1 MSTLSSTS
9 RFTRRNGTGG
19 GMDWTPEW
27 AGRPPPTRERARSA
41 GILTS
46 SSLSDEISI
55 TSDTDGERDEVRARP
70 ILRGTT
76 GSSGDDGV
84 SNTGCGNGEIL
95 PKQCV

>member
-1 MSTLSSTS
+1 MLSSTS

-27 AGRPPPTRERARSA
+27 GGRPPLTQERVRSA

-46 SSLSDEISI
+46 SSLSDEIST
-55 TSDTDGERDEVRARP
+55 TSDADGGRDEVRVRLIP
-70 ILRGTT
+70 RGTT

-95 PKQCV
+95 PE

>member
-1 MSTLSSTS
+1 
-9 RFTRRNGTGG
+9 
-19 GMDWTPEW
+19 MDWTPEW